1 MGSYA
6 MLTFVYDITSK
17 FFFIFVFSIQ
27 LTLNNCSVY
36 KFADDWIRTADLWCR
51 RRPLYQLSHNHCPS
65 APSLMYVIVWYTIYM
80 LHSAKYLMV
89 LDLDGIRTVILDLW
103 SSRLWAANHC
113 LRKAAPFTLARFSQ
127 YATSFRNYEATAYCV
142 IRTSVNAAV

>member
-51 RRPLYQLSHNHCPS
+51 RRPLYQLSHNHCPREKM
-65 APSLMYVIVWYTIYM
+65 SLEQASGASCTTIYSSVRA
-80 LHSAKYLMV
+80 HTKTFCSICPRCV
-89 LDLDGIRTVILDLW
+89 LN
-103 SSRLWAANHC
+103 SSSF
-113 LRKAAPFTLARFSQ
+113 P
-127 YATSFRNYEATAYCV
+127 SFRCCCCCFCSYYSWWPPTPTTTATTATTTMALSHATC
-142 IRTSVNAAV
+142 SSGS